1 MKSKIRL
8 LIIEDNNILR
18 IGLISMLKTQRDIQ
32 IIGASGNN
40 KNTIL
45 KISKMKPNVIL
56 IDLGLRSQ
64 RSLQM
69 VEMVKKEF
77 PEAKLILMDLAPVK
91 ADILMFVKAG
101 ASGFVLKESTF
112 EEFLNTIRTVAEGAK
127 VLPVNTSETLFTQIV
142 DHAIR
147 SGKPK
152 LKEDMRLTKREQEII
167 QLLSDALSSKEIAQK
182 LLLSP
187 KTVKSQMQ
195 KILEKL
201 ELYACLDTLE
211 YAPVNG
217 EFQTITSTDVAT
229 MQK

>member
-45 KISKMKPNVIL
+45 EISKMKPNVIL

-69 VEMVKKEF
+69 VDMVKREF
-77 PEAKLILMDLAPVK
+77 PEAKLIVMDLAPVK

-101 ASGFVLKESTF
+101 ASGFILKESTF
-112 EEFLNTIRTVAEGAK
+112 EEFLNTIRTVAEGTK

-147 SGKPK
+147 SAKPK

-182 LLLSP
+182 LLVSP
-187 KTVKSQMQ
+187 KTVKSQLQ

-211 YAPVNG
+211 YAPINS
-217 EFQTITSTDVAT
+217 EFQTITSSDVAT

>member
-1 MKSKIRL
+1 
-8 LIIEDNNILR
+8 
-18 IGLISMLKTQRDIQ
+18 MLKTQRDIQ

-45 KISKMKPNVIL
+45 ETSKMKPNVIL

-69 VEMVKKEF
+69 VDMVKREF
-77 PEAKLILMDLAPVK
+77 PEAKLIVMDLAPVK

-101 ASGFVLKESTF
+101 ASGFILKESTF
-112 EEFLNTIRTVAEGAK
+112 DEFLNTIRTVAEGAK

-182 LLLSP
+182 LLVSP
-187 KTVKSQMQ
+187 KTVKSQLQ

-211 YAPVNG
+211 YAPVNS
-217 EFQTITSTDVAT
+217 EFQTITSSDVAT

>member
-45 KISKMKPNVIL
+45 EISKMKPNVIL

-69 VEMVKKEF
+69 VDMVKREF
-77 PEAKLILMDLAPVK
+77 PEAKLIVMDLAPVK

-101 ASGFVLKESTF
+101 ASGFILKESTF
-112 EEFLNTIRTVAEGAK
+112 EEFLNTIRTVAEGTK

-147 SGKPK
+147 SAKPK

-182 LLLSP
+182 LLVSP
-187 KTVKSQMQ
+187 KTVKSQLQ

-211 YAPVNG
+211 YAPVNS
-217 EFQTITSTDVAT
+217 EFQTITSSDVAT

>member
-1 MKSKIRL
+1 
-8 LIIEDNNILR
+8 
-18 IGLISMLKTQRDIQ
+18 MLKTQRDIQ

-45 KISKMKPNVIL
+45 ETSKMKPNVIL

-69 VEMVKKEF
+69 VDMVKREF
-77 PEAKLILMDLAPVK
+77 PEAKLIVMDLAPVK

-101 ASGFVLKESTF
+101 ASGFILKESTF
-112 EEFLNTIRTVAEGAK
+112 DEFLNTIRTVAEGAK

-182 LLLSP
+182 LLVSP
-187 KTVKSQMQ
+187 KTVKSQLQ

-201 ELYACLDTLE
+201 ELYACLETLE
-211 YAPVNG
+211 YAPVNS
-217 EFQTITSTDVAT
+217 EFQTITSSDVAT